1 MSDFSFLGWTIPLTP
16 YRLFYTD
23 KTENYIWASVY
34 NECISLLE
42 TRSLQHI
49 WRMERKD
56 RANHGQYIFT
66 NRILMMLRT
75 LKLVMMIHECNTQP
89 RVSKAT
95 GTERK
100 EKAMCYYDTFYKAL
114 FFISQT
120 LAECK
125 LRVER
130 KINQSQDSTHLKY
143 QEGSTEKGHKWYKL
157 GEF

>member
-23 KTENYIWASVY
+23 KAENYIWASEY
-34 NECISLLE
+34 NKFISLVE
-42 TRSLQHI
+42 TGSLQHI
-49 WRMERKD
+49 WRMERKE

-66 NRILMMLRT
+66 NWILMMLRT
-75 LKLVMMIHECNTQP
+75 LKLVMMIHEFNTPP
-89 RVSKAT
+89 RVSKAN

-100 EKAMCYYDTFYKAL
+100 ERVMCYYDTFYKAL

-120 LAECK
+120 RAECK
-125 LRVER
+125 LHFER
-130 KINQSQDSTHLKY
+130 KINQSQDITHLKY
-143 QEGSTEKGHKWYKL
+143 QEGSTEKVHKWYKL

>member
-23 KTENYIWASVY
+23 KAENYTWASEY
-34 NECISLLE
+34 NKLISLVE
-42 TRSLQHI
+42 TGSLQHI
-49 WRMERKD
+49 WRME

-66 NRILMMLRT
+66 NWILMMLRT
-75 LKLVMMIHECNTQP
+75 LKLVMMIHEFNTPP
-89 RVSKAT
+89 RVSKAN

-100 EKAMCYYDTFYKAL
+100 ERVMCYYDTFYKAL

-120 LAECK
+120 RAECK
-125 LRVER
+125 LHFER
-130 KINQSQDSTHLKY
+130 KINQSQDITHLKY
-143 QEGSTEKGHKWYKL
+143 QEGSTEKVHKWYKL

>member
-23 KTENYIWASVY
+23 KAENYIWASEY
-34 NECISLLE
+34 NQLISLVE
-42 TRSLQHI
+42 TGSLQHI
-49 WRMERKD
+49 WRMERKE

-66 NRILMMLRT
+66 NWILMMLRT
-75 LKLVMMIHECNTQP
+75 LKLVMMIHEFNTPP
-89 RVSKAT
+89 RVSKAN

-100 EKAMCYYDTFYKAL
+100 ERVMCYDDTFYKAL

-120 LAECK
+120 RAECK
-125 LRVER
+125 LHFER
-130 KINQSQDSTHLKY
+130 KINQSQDITHLKY
-143 QEGSTEKGHKWYKL
+143 QEGSTEKVHKWYKL

>member
-23 KTENYIWASVY
+23 KAENYIWASEY
-34 NECISLLE
+34 NKLISLVE
-42 TRSLQHI
+42 TGSLQHI
-49 WRMERKD
+49 WRME

-66 NRILMMLRT
+66 NWILMMLRT
-75 LKLVMMIHECNTQP
+75 LKLVMMIHEFNTPP
-89 RVSKAT
+89 RVSKAN

-100 EKAMCYYDTFYKAL
+100 ERVMCYYDTFYKAL

-120 LAECK
+120 RAECK
-125 LRVER
+125 LHFER
-130 KINQSQDSTHLKY
+130 KINQSQDITHLKY
-143 QEGSTEKGHKWYKL
+143 QEGSTEKVHKWYKL